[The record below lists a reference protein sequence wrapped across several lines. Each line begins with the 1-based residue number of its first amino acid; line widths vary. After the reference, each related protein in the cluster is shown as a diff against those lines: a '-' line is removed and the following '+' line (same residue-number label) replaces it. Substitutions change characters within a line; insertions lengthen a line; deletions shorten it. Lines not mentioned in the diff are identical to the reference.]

1 LKGRSKTRLDQL
13 LQDKFPNLSRSRLQ
27 ALIMAGKVT
36 VNGIPFDKPGM
47 PVENDADLAIVEPDN
62 PYVSRGGL
70 KLEGAIK
77 DLRLDFTGL
86 TVLDAGASTGGF
98 SDCLLQKGAA
108 KVIAL
113 DVGYGQL
120 DQKLR
125 NDPRI
130 VVLERFN
137 IRKLRPED
145 IGDSVDFATVDLSFI
160 SLKLVLPVLFQLP
173 VPALLALVKPQFEVG
188 RADAG
193 KGRGVIRDPALHRAV
208 LAEVIFAAVETGYF
222 FRDLTYSRL
231 PGPKGNLEYFLL
243 LAAGPVVDQQSP
255 ETPAEAIERVVAEAH
270 SALAR

>member
-1 LKGRSKTRLDQL
+1 
-13 LQDKFPNLSRSRLQ
+13 
-27 ALIMAGKVT
+27 MAGKVT

-47 PVENDADLAIVEPDN
+47 PVESDSELVIIEPDN

-70 KLEGAIK
+70 KLKGAIK
-77 DLRLDFTGL
+77 DFSLDLTGL

-98 SDCLLQKGAA
+98 TDCLLQKGAA

-125 NDPRI
+125 NDPRV

-137 IRKLRPED
+137 VRHLRPED
-145 IGDSVDFATVDLSFI
+145 IGDRVDFSTVDLSFI
-160 SLKLVLPVLFQLP
+160 SLKLVLPVFFHLP

-193 KGRGVIRDPALHRAV
+193 KGRGVIRDPVLHRAV
-208 LAEVIFAAVETGYF
+208 LEEVIFAATETGYCF
-222 FRDLTYSRL
+222 KGLTYSKL

-243 LAAGPVVDQQSP
+243 LAADPVADQHHVESP
-255 ETPAEAIERVVAEAH
+255 VEAIDRVVAESHA
-270 SALAR
+270 AFFR

>member
-13 LQDKFPNLSRSRLQ
+13 LQEKFPNLSRSRLQ

-36 VNGIPFDKPGM
+36 VNGIRFDKPGM

-108 KVIAL
+108 RVIAL

-173 VPALLALVKPQFEVG
+173 VPTLLALVKPQFEVG

-208 LAEVIFAAVETGYF
+208 LAEVIFAADETGYF

-243 LAAGPVVDQQSP
+243 LAAGPAADQQSP

-270 SALAR
+270 NTLAQ